1 MRILMVRA
9 NQGYPDSRVEK
20 EIYSLSKEN
29 DVELLGWDRTCD
41 QKNISN
47 RNVKINDKVFNYH
60 LFCISAP
67 QGGGFKKT
75 LLPMLKFWNRVS
87 AYLKKYQDKYDVI
100 HFCDFDTAGMAFS
113 FVNRKKTK
121 IVYDIFDYYADS
133 HNAPKA
139 ISSLIKKRENY
150 IINHSNAVILCSEK
164 RKEQITP
171 ASNKNTVIIH
181 NAPSQDIKLK
191 KIHIQGNENSL
202 PKAKLVYVG
211 MLSNDRYLKDIGN
224 VIIHHPEVEWHVGG
238 FGVLS
243 SYFEQLAQDYP
254 NIFFYGKLAYS
265 ETLYLES
272 KCDIMTAIYDPN
284 VPNHKY
290 AAPNKFYESLMLEKS
305 VIMMKNTGMDQIV
318 DKYSLGRVIDLNN
331 GDFQSLF
338 EKALLKLSQEKER
351 NSKRKQEKCIYEKY
365 FSWNIMEK
373 RLLKAYEA
381 L

>member
-1 MRILMVRA
+1 MVRA

-29 DVELLGWDRTCD
+29 DVELLGWDRTCN

-113 FVNRKKTK
+113 FVNLKKAK

-133 HNAPKA
+133 HNTPKA

-164 RKEQITP
+164 RKDQIAP

-202 PKAKLVYVG
+202 SKAKLVYVG

-290 AAPNKFYESLMLEKS
+290 AAPNKFYESLMLEKP

-338 EKALLKLSQEKER
+338 GKALLKLSQEKER

-373 RLLKAYEA
+373 RLLGVYRC
-381 L
+381 LDRI